1 MKKIL
6 IVFGCCFCI
15 SALDASYGGAE
26 EKDYSNSGYDMIF
39 QTPEEWD
46 AAAAGENAD
55 QNAEKASK
63 KDKKKKDK
71 KDKKSKKKDK
81 ESIEDE
87 DDDNDVKDK
96 KKK

>member
-39 QTPEEWD
+39 QTPESSKTHK
-46 AAAAGENAD
+46 NAS
-55 QNAEKASK
+55 NFFVS
-63 KDKKKKDK
+63 
-71 KDKKSKKKDK
+71 ST
-81 ESIEDE
+81 ESS
-87 DDDNDVKDK
+87 
-96 KKK
+96 